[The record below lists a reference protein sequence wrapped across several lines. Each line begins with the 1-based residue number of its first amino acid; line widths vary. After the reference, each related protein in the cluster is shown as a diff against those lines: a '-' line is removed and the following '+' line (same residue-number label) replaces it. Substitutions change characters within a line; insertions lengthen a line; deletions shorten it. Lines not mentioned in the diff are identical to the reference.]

1 MLPKNKKVFHGFYLF
16 LQSIYPKKKLDLEL
30 TLYLNHG
37 SISNK
42 SKKIMNSVISGSE
55 KDI

>member
-37 SISNK
+37 SIINNSR
-42 SKKIMNSVISGSE
+42 KIMNSVISGSE